1 MSNHP
6 KTGQPNASEAIH
18 ELDLGEVAGGAN
30 PLEGQHVFVMK
41 RKDDE
46 EAKTLEAPFVPFVC
60 RPSLMID
67 LIDIEF
73 PAQEATPPQH

>member
-18 ELDLGEVAGGAN
+18 ERDLGEATGGAN

-46 EAKTLEAPFVPFVC
+46 GAKTLEAPFVPLVC
-60 RPSLMID
+60 LPSLVID

-73 PAQEATPPQH
+73 PAQEANPQR

>member
-6 KTGQPNASEAIH
+6 KTGQPNAPEATH

-46 EAKTLEAPFVPFVC
+46 ESRALEAPFVPLVC
-60 RPSLMID
+60 LPSLMID
-67 LIDIEF
+67 RIDIEF
-73 PAQEATPPQH
+73 PAQEANPQR

>member
-46 EAKTLEAPFVPFVC
+46 ETKTLEAPFVPLVC
-60 RPSLMID
+60 LPSLMID
-67 LIDIEF
+67 RIDIEF
-73 PAQEATPPQH
+73 PAQEASPQR

>member
-30 PLEGQHVFVMK
+30 PSKASMS
-41 RKDDE
+41 
-46 EAKTLEAPFVPFVC
+46 
-60 RPSLMID
+60 SL
-67 LIDIEF
+67 
-73 PAQEATPPQH
+73 